1 MALRLSS
8 SSIQFEDVHLPINGR
23 VIALVVIAM
32 LAVVGVWGSFYTVAA
47 EEVGVVL
54 RFSKYLKTVEPGL
67 RFKIP
72 FWIDVVEKVPV
83 RRQLK
88 QEFGFGTLGATD
100 QTQFSPGRYEQD
112 QEKSMVT
119 GDLNAAL
126 VEWVIQYRIDEPTE
140 FLFNVR
146 QPGDILRDV
155 SESIMREVVGDR
167 TVDEVITFGR
177 QEIESQALVK
187 LQELTDQYRMGIT
200 IDQVQLKN
208 VNPPTAVQ
216 ASFNEVN
223 QAQQERERMINIANG
238 EYNRA
243 VPRARGEAQREI
255 QEAEGYAIERI
266 NEAEGDAARFRAVFE
281 EYLKAPEVTRRRIY
295 LETLHE
301 VLPQLRAKIIVDD
314 EVRQVLPLLPLGPNV
329 PSPVQR

>member
-8 SSIQFEDVHLPINGR
+8 ESGQFDEFRVRINVR
-23 VIALVVIAM
+23 LLALVV
-32 LAVVGVWGSFYTVAA
+32 LALLILIGLWGSFYTIQT
-47 EEVGVVL
+47 EQVGVVM
-54 RFSKYLKTVEPGL
+54 RFGKYIKTVEPGL

-72 FWIDVVEKVPV
+72 FGVDTIEKVPV

-88 QEFGFGTLGATD
+88 QEFGFGTPGATD
-100 QTQFSPGRYEQD
+100 PTQFAANRYEQE

-126 VEWVIQYRIDEPTE
+126 VEWVIQYRVDEPTE
-140 FLFNVR
+140 FLFDVR
-146 QPGDILRDV
+146 QPADILRDV
-155 SESIMREVVGDR
+155 SESDMREVVGDR

-177 QEIESQALVK
+177 QEIESEALVK
-187 LQELTDQYRMGIT
+187 LQELTERYHMGIT

-223 QAQQERERMINIANG
+223 QAQQEREKLINEANG
-238 EYNRA
+238 QYNRE
-243 VPRARGEAQREI
+243 VPKARGEAQRMI
-255 QEAEGYAIERI
+255 QEAEGYAIQRI

-295 LETLHE
+295 LETLHD
-301 VLPQLRAKIIVDD
+301 VMPQLGAKIIVDD
-314 EVRQVLPLLPLGPNV
+314 EARQVLPLLPLGPNV
-329 PSPVQR
+329 PAPVQR

>member
-8 SSIQFEDVHLPINGR
+8 SSSQFEDFRLRIDAR
-23 VIALVVIAM
+23 VIALVVIAV
-32 LAVVGVWGSFYTVAA
+32 LAVVGLWGSFYTVRA

-54 RFSKYLKTVEPGL
+54 RFGKYIKTVEPGL

-72 FWIDVVEKVPV
+72 FWVDTVDKVPV

-140 FLFNVR
+140 FLFDVR
-146 QPGDILRDV
+146 QPSDILRDV

-177 QEIESQALVK
+177 QEIESEALVK
-187 LQELTDQYRMGIT
+187 LQELTDRYQMGIT

-216 ASFNEVN
+216 GSFNEVN
-223 QAQQERERMINIANG
+223 QAQQEREKMINIANG
-238 EYNRA
+238 DYNRE
-243 VPRARGEAQREI
+243 VPKARGEAQRMI
-255 QEAEGYAIERI
+255 QEAEGYAIQRI
-266 NEAEGDAARFRAVFE
+266 NEAEGDAARFIAVFE

-301 VLPQLRAKIIVDD
+301 VMPQLRAKIIVDD
-314 EVRQVLPLLPLGPNV
+314 EARQVLPLLPLGPNV

>member
-8 SSIQFEDVHLPINGR
+8 PSSEFEDVLRRINVR
-23 VIALVVIAM
+23 AIVPAVIAV
-32 LAVVGVWGSFYTVAA
+32 LAVIGLWGSFYTVQA

-54 RFSKYLKTVEPGL
+54 RFQKYIKTVEPGL

-72 FWIDVVEKVPV
+72 FWIDIVEKVPV

-88 QEFGFGTLGATD
+88 QEFGFATLGGHD
-100 QTQFSPGRYEQD
+100 QTQFSPSRYEQD
-112 QEKSMVT
+112 QEKGMVT

-155 SESIMREVVGDR
+155 SESIMREIVGDR

-187 LQELTDQYRMGIT
+187 LQELTDKYEMGIT

-223 QAQQERERMINIANG
+223 QAQQEREKMINIANG
-238 EYNRA
+238 EYNRE
-243 VPRARGEAQREI
+243 VPRARGEAQRVI
-255 QEAEGYAIERI
+255 QEAEGYAIQRI

-314 EVRQVLPLLPLGPNV
+314 EARQVLPLLPLGPNV
-329 PSPVQR
+329 PSPVRQ

>member
-1 MALRLSS
+1 MALRLESPSS
-8 SSIQFEDVHLPINGR
+8 HFDDVRRQIDLRLILPI
-23 VIALVVIAM
+23 VVVALA
-32 LAVVGVWGSFYTVAA
+32 LVGVWGSFYTVRA

-54 RFSKYLKTVEPGL
+54 RFGKYIKTVEPGL

-72 FWIDVVEKVPV
+72 FWVDSVDKVPV

-88 QEFGFGTLGATD
+88 QEFGFATMGATD
-100 QTQFSPGRYEQD
+100 QTQFSLGRYAQD

-140 FLFNVR
+140 FLFDVR
-146 QPGDILRDV
+146 QPSDILRDV

-177 QEIESQALVK
+177 QEIEQEALVK
-187 LQELTDQYRMGIT
+187 LQDLTQRYDMGIT

-223 QAQQERERMINIANG
+223 QAQQEREKMINVANG
-238 EYNRA
+238 DYNRE
-243 VPRARGEAQREI
+243 VPKARGEAQRMI

-266 NEAEGDAARFRAVFE
+266 NEAEGDAARFMAVFK

-295 LETLHE
+295 LETMHK
-301 VLPQLRAKIIVDD
+301 VMPQLGAKVIVDAD
-314 EVRQVLPLLPLGPNV
+314 ARQVLPLLPLGPNV